1 MEIVKSL
8 EETELLMKG
17 ISKTIKSKT
26 TKKWISSNVIRNI
39 SC

>member
-17 ISKTIKSKT
+17 ISKIIKSKT
-26 TKKWISSNVIRNI
+26 TKKWISSNFIRNI